1 MDTRANYPSID
12 SPLGRNY
19 NSFYSF
25 KRHVAISPDGKKI
38 VTFNPDESAFELYND
53 DKLTHHSAKFGYNI
67 KKIENSNIKICWS
80 LAISNFINGYGRLIA
95 LSRFDSRDI
104 CPENHTKSSQSDEE
118 EGTTHIAPMTWIIS
132 ESGKPEIIDLFQ
144 NVGGVVRF
152 LESNME
158 IYGQAIIVAVNASGI
173 YKTSIK
179 YKDPSFTR
187 KANSIEQFFLPKQLS
202 SSLLL
207 SERWE
212 SRLTLLKTSIIKNRF
227 LICGGYKNHCHAVE
241 MYSLITGELE
251 MVFQRREP
259 SYHPVVPRG
268 KPIFA
273 ISQNEL
279 MFAFCR
285 GTNAVTIYMM
295 ENGLEVATKELDGQ
309 YFNRIISIDFI
320 ENDNKLLI
328 ILENESEFE
337 KRENNYVFVVW
348 DLFSTS
354 RKAVRQASYSETQ
367 DYPLDADSAHRLINS
382 RGKIFAVTNW
392 GGIFPLLEF
401 PGIKAI
407 LDEKPYQNLVNI
419 ELPTHEDAHPVFLLN
434 GERIKETSTVEQKAI
449 INDIEPW
456 QHYKQYNRL
465 FAYLDKSKQT
475 QLIIGPNTV
484 QVWKIRKNKNGTP
497 QRTLEF
503 IWAKKDIGSSKM
515 RIEKLHIGHCEFV
528 LKLSIPSSKRGG
540 ISESCTIH
548 WPSNENT
555 LRSAC
560 QSLHFLVNKKE
571 CIIGNKNANR
581 CEYLIDH
588 TQQLIRRFIKM
599 HSLFRL
605 TDIRYNIIK
614 DLIQARQ
621 ESLIQMILSENI
633 NGKNSNSCLH
643 IPRLYE
649 WTKLPPETHG
659 DSIDPKLKQK
669 LSPETRGD
677 STDPKLKQDTSTL
690 TDLQCA
696 IESANSAAIVELLL
710 EYYTDNA
717 GDFNN
722 PGWMFTVTSAI
733 PYLYKHNLGDLVLK
747 IFKKPCFGTTEAYM
761 PPLHISDED
770 QNAGNNAESVHVI
783 NVRPGLVRKSEPKI
797 MNCLTRAFCGIFRRT
812 QEGVVSDN
820 PAKDDMK
827 FSDRKVYMV
836 PLPDFTVLPESI
848 DHPYCPLDYN
858 NDKRLPE
865 STNHPYCPPDYNND
879 KSRSFLH
886 VIYHE
891 KDPDFYSVPSMNAV
905 TDFKWTNARKY
916 FARQVTIYILFAISF
931 IIRSI
936 SYIVDA
942 PIQEIYNRLPYANI
956 LSSVALV
963 FMIYFGFYLLA
974 TVAVQIKRMG
984 LVKHINLYNIFDL

>member
-1 MDTRANYPSID
+1 MNIRANCPPIA

-19 NSFYSF
+19 QSLYSF
-25 KRHVAISPDGKKI
+25 TRHVAISPDGKKI
-38 VTFNPDESAFELYND
+38 VTFNPEKSEFEIYND
-53 DKLTHHSAKFGYNI
+53 ENLTQHSVKFGYDIGKN
-67 KKIENSNIKICWS
+67 ENSNYTIGWS
-80 LAISNFINGYGRLIA
+80 LAISNCIDGCDRLIA

-104 CPENHTKSSQSDEE
+104 WYENSTKSSQVDEE
-118 EGTTHIAPMTWIIS
+118 VGTTRIAPRTWIIS
-132 ESGKPEIIDLFQ
+132 ESNKTEIISSFQ

-152 LESNME
+152 LESDME
-158 IYGQAIIVAVNASGI
+158 ISGQALIVAVNASGI

-179 YKDPSFTR
+179 SKAQTVDDPFLTPSSIFPNET
-187 KANSIEQFFLPKQLS
+187 NSIEQFFLPKQFS
-202 SSLLL
+202 VSLLS

-212 SRLTLLKTSIIKNRF
+212 SGLILLQTSIIKNHF
-227 LICGGYKNHCHAVE
+227 VVSGYKDHCHAVE

-259 SYHPVVPRG
+259 SYLPAVPRG

-328 ILENESEFE
+328 ILENESGFE
-337 KRENNYVFVVW
+337 KRENHYVFVVW

-456 QHYKQYNRL
+456 HPNKQYNRL

-484 QVWKIRKNKNGTP
+484 QVWKIRKNKYGTP

-503 IWAKKDIGSSKM
+503 IWAKENIGSSRM
-515 RIEKLHIGHCEFV
+515 HISQLQIGHCEFV
-528 LKLSIPSSKRGG
+528 LTLSIPSSERSG

-605 TDIRYNIIK
+605 TDIRYNITK

-621 ESLIQMILSENI
+621 ESLIQRILSENI
-633 NGKNSNSCLH
+633 NGKNSCIH

-649 WTKLPPETHG
+649 W
-659 DSIDPKLKQK
+659 LK
-669 LSPETRGD
+669 SPQETRGD

-761 PPLHISDED
+761 PPLHISEED
-770 QNAGNNAESVHVI
+770 QKAGNNTESVHVI

-797 MNCLTRAFCGIFRRT
+797 MNCLTRAFCGIFGRT
-812 QEGVVSDN
+812 QEEVVFDN
-820 PAKDDMK
+820 PAENDRI

-836 PLPDFTVLPESI
+836 PLPDFTVLPESTV
-848 DHPYCPLDYN
+848 HPYCSPDYN
-858 NDKRLPE
+858 NDKRRLPLQLLRIFFWPRLRVISDE
-865 STNHPYCPPDYNND
+865 KKYS
-879 KSRSFLH
+879 SFLH
-886 VIYHE
+886 VIDHE

-905 TDFKWTNARKY
+905 TDFKWTDARKY

-942 PIQEIYNRLPYANI
+942 PIQEIYNRLPHTNI
-956 LSSVALV
+956 LSSMALV

-974 TVAVQIKRMG
+974 TEAVQIKRMG